1 MVPNM
6 LLPGQQPYEPSGWFA
21 EEPQAVEITLC
32 GEPAVQGAVFRVV
45 QNADRDRNRV
55 LKLQMPVRKKNKV
68 KQQVMGYVSVPWL
81 EDFYGDIMDPTAVEH
96 AANSFMHNLQTGKV
110 LGGGVGEEHI
120 AFWNNAHVI
129 QSCVDYTGSIGGI
142 PGGWWIAIQV
152 TDPTT
157 WDKIMDGTYTG
168 FSLGSMV
175 HFVNTK
181 TDSFRNQVFSKLP
194 DMSSLSAMKPSKGK
208 RGQFLDP
215 GTYGFPTDKASYAD
229 PDNNKFPIDTRSRAY
244 ATLRYALENY
254 DSEGYR
260 IEELKYVVRRMLAAI
275 VAHGD
280 IVPSDIME
288 RVGFSTKQSALDYA
302 KDFGM
307 KVQAIDTSNK
317 EDIDMN
323 GNLSP
328 EILAAIQSTT
338 QDSVNAATQELK
350 QQLASIKDL
359 LQGTKTQACDPK
371 KDDTK
376 QDDAKQAEEPKKDD
390 ATQDDAKQA
399 EEPKKD
405 DAKQDD
411 AKQSVLSETDV
422 RNIVQSVLKEPEP
435 KTQAAPQAGDELVT
449 MTALQSALAE
459 FGKSLAA
466 GLAES
471 QKDTVG
477 AVQAAAQRIS
487 ELPVPR
493 ATAMRTM
500 SNNDRTSFIATVKQ
514 KVESGADLSFEDM
527 RRAEQLG
534 ADFSLADP
542 FSHISQ

>member
-1 MVPNM
+1 MPNM

-45 QNADRDRNRV
+45 QSADRNKNQV

-81 EDFYGDIMDPTAVEH
+81 EDFYGDIMDPVAIEH

-194 DMSSLSAMKPSKGK
+194 DMSSLSAVKPSKGK

-254 DSEGYR
+254 DSEGYL

-280 IVPSDIME
+280 TVPADVMD

-317 EDIDMN
+317 EDINMN

-359 LQGTKTQACDPK
+359 LQGAKMQAGDPK
-371 KDDTK
+371 KDD
-376 QDDAKQAEEPKKDD
+376 AK
-390 ATQDDAKQA
+390 QDDAKQA

-422 RNIVQSVLKEPEP
+422 RNIVQSVLKEIEP
-435 KTQAAPQAGDELVT
+435 KTQATAHTEDAPVT

-459 FGKSLAA
+459 FGKSLAT

-471 QKDTVG
+471 QRGTVD

-487 ELPVPR
+487 ELPIPR

-527 RRAEQLG
+527 QRAEQLG

>member
-1 MVPNM
+1 MPNM

-45 QNADRDRNRV
+45 QSADHNKNRV

-81 EDFYGDIMDPTAVEH
+81 EDFYGDIMDPVAIEH

-194 DMSSLSAMKPSKGK
+194 DMRSLSAVKPSKGK

-254 DSEGYR
+254 DSEGYL

-280 IVPSDIME
+280 TVPADVMD

-317 EDIDMN
+317 EDINMN

-359 LQGTKTQACDPK
+359 LQGAKMQSEDPK
-371 KDDTK
+371 PADEAKPAEDPKPADEAK
-376 QDDAKQAEEPKKDD
+376 PEDVKQAEEPK
-390 ATQDDAKQA
+390 Q
-399 EEPKKD
+399 EE
-405 DAKQDD
+405 
-411 AKQSVLSETDV
+411 AKQSALSETDV
-422 RNIVQSVLKEPEP
+422 RNIVQSVLKEIEL
-435 KTQAAPQAGDELVT
+435 KTQATAHTEDAPVT

-459 FGKSLAA
+459 FGKSLAT

-471 QKDTVG
+471 QRGTVD

-487 ELPVPR
+487 ELPIPR

-527 RRAEQLG
+527 QRAEQLG

-542 FSHISQ
+542 FCHISK